1 MTADTY
7 MASLRLT
14 QKMKEALER
23 LYETN
28 GQADFVNMTTAFALE
43 NRGLVSIS
51 ESHRRTAG
59 GQFPEYMTA
68 LSNNGRKWC
77 ERHFANLRSKRKT

>member
-1 MTADTY
+1 

-14 QKMKEALER
+14 QKMKEVLER

-28 GQADFVNMTTAFALE
+28 DQADFVNMATAFALE
-43 NRGLVSIS
+43 NRGLVLIS
-51 ESHRRTAG
+51 GSHRRTAG

-68 LSNNGRKWC
+68 LSNNGRRWC
-77 ERHFANLRSKRKT
+77 QRHFANLRGTRET